1 MINTRQFGNVLG
13 ECGMSLAAYGKT
25 VATVF
30 DAVLDERLSSAALE
44 AIAKYVGASAA
55 SYLLVNKLTQQ
66 VSAVARWGSF
76 VGISA
81 EYLAHYSKID
91 PFRVIQAEAGCGA
104 ISQLSEC
111 LPQSVLRHDEWYNDY
126 ILKGGTGDVLGSK
139 LNESPSHM
147 VLLGLHR
154 TVDDTLPF
162 PRDLAV
168 LQQLMPVLGNAAR
181 LHIGLIDAGYHSAIV
196 RGRIDH
202 FSAGVI
208 FTDGN
213 GRIIETNHVAER
225 ILHGGDGLTMRNGQI
240 CARRSFETAKL
251 YQLITNATDAHRRQP
266 SAGCLLIGRDGGR
279 PSYVVRV
286 APITAGLTGY
296 DLPMAMILVSVPDEN
311 RVSESELA
319 ELYGLSPA
327 ESRLAVAVAFGKRL
341 NDLTGE
347 FGLQITTLR
356 TQLSSILKKC
366 EVERQSDLVRLI
378 SNIPVVRLTPS
389 EIELL

>member
-1 MINTRQFGNVLG
+1 
-13 ECGMSLAAYGKT
+13 MSVAAYGKII
-25 VATVF
+25 ASVF
-30 DAVLDERLSSAALE
+30 DAVLDERLASTALQAVAE
-44 AIAKYVGASAA
+44 HVGTSGA
-55 SYLLVNKLTQQ
+55 SYLLVNKLTKR
-66 VSAVARWGSF
+66 VSAIARWGSF
-76 VGISA
+76 AGSRS

-91 PFRVIQAEAGCGA
+91 TFRVILEEAECERLLR
-104 ISQLSEC
+104 LSDC
-111 LPQSVLRHDEWYNDY
+111 VPQSVLRHDAWYNDY
-126 ILKGGTGDVLGSK
+126 VLKGGACDVLGSK

-147 VLLGLHR
+147 VILGFHR
-154 TVDDTLPF
+154 IIGDRFPF
-162 PRDLAV
+162 PRDMAA

-181 LHIGLIDAGYHSAIV
+181 LHIGLIDAGYQSAIV
-196 RGRIDH
+196 RGKIDH
-202 FSAGVI
+202 IAAGVI
-208 FTDGN
+208 FADGN
-213 GRIIETNHVAER
+213 CRVVETNQVAER
-225 ILHGGDGLTMRNGQI
+225 VLRLGDGLTMRNGQI

-251 YQLITNATDAHRRQP
+251 AQLVANATDARGGYP

-286 APITAGLTGY
+286 APITVGLTEY

-311 RVSESELA
+311 RVSVSELA

-327 ESRLAVAVAFGKRL
+327 ESRLAVALAFGKRL
-341 NDLTGE
+341 NELATE

-389 EIELL
+389 ETELV